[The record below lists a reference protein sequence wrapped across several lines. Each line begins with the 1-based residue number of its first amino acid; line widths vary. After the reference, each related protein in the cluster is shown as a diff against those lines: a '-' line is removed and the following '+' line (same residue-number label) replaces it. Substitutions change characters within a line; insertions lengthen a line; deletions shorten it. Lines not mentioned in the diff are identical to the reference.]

1 MIVICEDCGKKYR
14 IDLGKMKASTGRFK
28 CRVCHHMIMV
38 EKNEMEKASAKQKE
52 DLPKK
57 SELTLDEH
65 LNERQPSAD
74 ETTSSDGKSKG
85 VRFGLVPKIVAVML
99 LVSLLPLSTY
109 WLISFKK
116 NSERMRN
123 ETEVLSSQIT
133 SGLTNHVDE
142 WIDKNV
148 RVLQAIAVMDDMA
161 SMQPARQEALLKAVQ
176 KAYPWMYLVFTT
188 DRYGQNIARSDG
200 KPLKDYSDRQYY
212 QNIMSGKSLTWQTL
226 IGKTSKKPALVLAIP
241 IKRNGRLVGV
251 LANAMKIDDISKRIA
266 TWKQGKTGF
275 AFLVDEKGKVVA
287 HQVQDYVNK
296 QKNLSQHPLVS
307 ALKKGQSG
315 NIYFRDEN
323 GDTQMGNV
331 RRTKYGWALAIQQL
345 EKEAFQA
352 LKKDQQFAYL
362 LLTVTVIV
370 VCLIAW
376 FSGRTIVAPIQ
387 RLTDAADRISIGELD
402 VEIKLNSKDE
412 IAALGNAIARMQD
425 SIRLSIERLRRRR

>member
-1 MIVICEDCGKKYR
+1 
-14 IDLGKMKASTGRFK
+14 
-28 CRVCHHMIMV
+28 
-38 EKNEMEKASAKQKE
+38 
-52 DLPKK
+52 
-57 SELTLDEH
+57 
-65 LNERQPSAD
+65 
-74 ETTSSDGKSKG
+74 
-85 VRFGLVPKIVAVML
+85 
-99 LVSLLPLSTY
+99 
-109 WLISFKK
+109 
-116 NSERMRN
+116 
-123 ETEVLSSQIT
+123 
-133 SGLTNHVDE
+133 
-142 WIDKNV
+142 
-148 RVLQAIAVMDDMA
+148 
-161 SMQPARQEALLKAVQ
+161 
-176 KAYPWMYLVFTT
+176 MYLVFTT